1 MNYTNKQINRILR
14 IQDFLGTANT
24 LSKIHSEYD
33 DKELTYD
40 NIIEKQYIYK
50 LFCSAMYNL
59 IDAVKKSTE
68 IFGNS
73 KSYKLFQQNI
83 NKKFVADNNEF
94 LEKENYESNL
104 YKILSQIRHQ
114 NNHFEK
120 DDNDDTMLFEIY
132 IDFEIL
138 EELRI
143 IINEIFY
150 EIYTEIDKNKIKEIT
165 LSRSKI
171 KYSFNKFDKK
181 VDYVELKYL
190 ESTNEIDKIF
200 AKDNERAIE
209 ILREYCNPN
218 NIFDLMNKDEE
229 AIKKYDLIDKEME
242 ELFNKQD
249 KYIAENGNELQK
261 ATMNLLKDFFVN
273 NESVTKN
280 EHDKNI
286 KELADKLKKLSEKP
300 EGNNYF

>member
-1 MNYTNKQINRILR
+1 MNYTNKQINRILH
-14 IQDFLGTANT
+14 IQEFLGIVNT
-24 LSKIHSEYD
+24 LSKIYSEYD
-33 DKELTYD
+33 DKELTSD

-50 LFCSAMYNL
+50 LFCSAIYNL
-59 IDAVKKSTE
+59 IDAIKKSSE
-68 IFGNS
+68 IFGNT

-83 NKKFVADNNEF
+83 NQKFIAYNNQF

-104 YKILSQIRHQ
+104 YKILGQIRHQ

-138 EELRI
+138 EELRKI
-143 IINEIFY
+143 TNELFY
-150 EIYTEIDKNKIKEIT
+150 EIYNEIDKKKIKQIT
-165 LSRSKI
+165 LSNPKI
-171 KYSFNKFDKK
+171 KYSFDKFDKK
-181 VDYVELKYL
+181 VDYVELKYF

-209 ILREYCNPN
+209 ILREYCNPSN
-218 NIFDLMNKDEE
+218 VFDLMNKDKEVS
-229 AIKKYDLIDKEME
+229 KKYDLIDKEME

-249 KYIAENGNELQK
+249 KYITENGNELQK
-261 ATMNLLKDFFVN
+261 ETMNLLKDFFVN

-280 EHDKNI
+280 EYDKNM
-286 KELADKLKKLSEKP
+286 KELADKLKELNEKSEK
-300 EGNNYF
+300 NN

>member
-1 MNYTNKQINRILR
+1 MNYTNKQINRILH
-14 IQDFLGTANT
+14 IQDFLGTVNI
-24 LSKIHSEYD
+24 LSKIYNEYD
-33 DKELTYD
+33 HKEFMAD
-40 NIIEKQYIYK
+40 NIIEKQCIYK

-59 IDAVKKSTE
+59 IDAIKKSSE

-83 NKKFVADNNEF
+83 NKKFIADRNEF
-94 LEKENYESNL
+94 LENENYESNL

-114 NNHFEK
+114 NNHFER

-138 EELRI
+138 EKLRKI
-143 IINEIFY
+143 TNKIFY
-150 EIYTEIDKNKIKEIT
+150 EIYNEMDKNKIKQIT
-165 LSRSKI
+165 LSRPKI
-171 KYSFNKFDKK
+171 KYNFDKFDKK
-181 VDYVELKYL
+181 VDYVELKYR

-209 ILREYCNPN
+209 ILREYYNPS
-218 NIFDLMNKDEE
+218 NIFDLMSKDEK
-229 AIKKYDLIDKEME
+229 AMKKYDFIDEEME

-261 ATMNLLKDFFVN
+261 ETMNLLKDFFIN
-273 NESVTKN
+273 NETVTKN
-280 EHDKNI
+280 EYDKNI
-286 KELADKLKKLSEKP
+286 KQLVDRLKELKENSE
-300 EGNNYF
+300 ENN

>member
-1 MNYTNKQINRILR
+1 MNYTNKQINRILH
-14 IQDFLGTANT
+14 IQDFLGTANI
-24 LSKIHSEYD
+24 LSKIYREYD
-33 DKELTYD
+33 NKELNTS
-40 NIIEKQYIYK
+40 NIIEKQCIYK

-59 IDAVKKSTE
+59 IDAIKKSNE
-68 IFGNS
+68 IFGNT

-83 NKKFVADNNEF
+83 NKKIVANNNEF
-94 LEKENYESNL
+94 VERESYESNL
-104 YKILSQIRHQ
+104 YKILAQIRHQ

-138 EELRI
+138 DDLRK

-150 EIYTEIDKNKIKEIT
+150 EVYSEIDKNKIKQIT
-165 LSRSKI
+165 LSRPKI
-171 KYSFNKFDKK
+171 KYSFDKFDKN
-181 VDYVELKYL
+181 VNYIELKCL

-209 ILREYCNPN
+209 ILREYCNPSN
-218 NIFDLMNKDEE
+218 VFDLMNKDKEVM
-229 AIKKYDLIDKEME
+229 KKYDLIDKEME

-249 KYIAENGNELQK
+249 KYITENGNELQK
-261 ATMNLLKDFFVN
+261 ETMNLLKEFFVN

-280 EHDKNI
+280 EYDKNM
-286 KELADKLKKLSEKP
+286 KELADKLKRLKEKLKK
-300 EGNNYF
+300 NN

>member
-1 MNYTNKQINRILR
+1 MNYTNKQINRILH
-14 IQDFLGTANT
+14 IQDFLGTANI
-24 LSKIHSEYD
+24 LSKIYREYD
-33 DKELTYD
+33 NKELNAS
-40 NIIEKQYIYK
+40 NIIEKQCIYK

-59 IDAVKKSTE
+59 IDAIKKSNE
-68 IFGNS
+68 IFGNT

-83 NKKFVADNNEF
+83 NKKFVVDNNEF
-94 LEKENYESNL
+94 VERESYKSNL
-104 YKILSQIRHQ
+104 YKILAQIRHQ

-120 DDNDDTMLFEIY
+120 DDNDDTILFEIY

-138 EELRI
+138 DDLRK

-150 EIYTEIDKNKIKEIT
+150 EIYIEIDKNKIKEIT
-165 LSRSKI
+165 LSRTKI

-280 EHDKNI
+280 EYDKNI
-286 KELADKLKKLSEKP
+286 KELADKLKKISEKS
-300 EGNNYF
+300 EENN

>member
-1 MNYTNKQINRILR
+1 
-14 IQDFLGTANT
+14 
-24 LSKIHSEYD
+24 
-33 DKELTYD
+33 
-40 NIIEKQYIYK
+40 
-50 LFCSAMYNL
+50 MYNL

-132 IDFEIL
+132 IDFEKL
-138 EELRI
+138 EELRKI
-143 IINEIFY
+143 VNEIFY

-171 KYSFNKFDKK
+171 KYSFNKF
-181 VDYVELKYL
+181 
-190 ESTNEIDKIF
+190 
-200 AKDNERAIE
+200 NERAIE
-209 ILREYCNPN
+209 ILREYCNLN
-218 NIFDLMNKDEE
+218 NIFDLMNKDKE

-249 KYIAENGNELQK
+249 KYIAENGTELQK

-280 EHDKNI
+280 EYDKNI
-286 KELADKLKKLSEKP
+286 KELADKLKELSEKA
-300 EGNNYF
+300 EVNN